1 MSYMNTSGGPL
12 SKLARAHRVRPEE
25 ILVVHDEVDL
35 AAGEVR
41 LKLGGGLNAHNGLR
55 SIADKLGSRDFA
67 RVQFGIGRPPGRM
80 QVADFVLRELKG
92 SFLDDFELTVERA
105 ADLVEQ
111 TL

>member
-1 MSYMNTSGGPL
+1 MLNLGRATS
-12 SKLARAHRVRPEE
+12 SKFSLPE
-25 ILVVHDEVDL
+25 D
-35 AAGEVR
+35 
-41 LKLGGGLNAHNGLR
+41 GLR
-55 SIADKLGSRDFA
+55 SAPSQQSLPGPAEQGREFVWSSRDFA